1 MSANG
6 SRKGR
11 VQAVEHVGAAFRRPV
26 CEVNV
31 MRALIAILLFSSSIV
46 GLQAQQRP
54 AAATDWPQWRGPSRD
69 GAAPA
74 PTDPKAWPAQLTQKW
89 KVDVGLGYATPIVIG
104 NRIYQF
110 ARQGEREVMSAIDAD
125 SGKILWQTGHAAPFT
140 MHSATTQHGP
150 GPKSTPVYS
159 NGRLYS
165 IGMTGIVTAYDA
177 ASGKQIWQKPGSA
190 VVPMFTTHAFSP
202 IVDRGLVIFHLGG
215 HNEGALTALDANT
228 GDVKWTWKGDGP
240 GYGSPIL
247 ADIGGTRQIIAITQ
261 GKLVGVDAAN
271 GMLLWERPYPIAN
284 FTNSVTPV
292 LYGQTLIV
300 SGNGGPTTALAIGKK
315 GNEWVTETVWEN
327 ADVPLRMSDAVIV
340 GDVLFGMT
348 TRNSGQY
355 FAVDAK
361 SGKTLWTSEGR
372 QAGHA
377 AIARAGELLFSLE
390 DDGELVVARNS
401 KTGFEP
407 LHRYKVA
414 DTATWTQA
422 AYSGNR
428 VFVKDVSS
436 LALWTLN

>member
-1 MSANG
+1 
-6 SRKGR
+6 
-11 VQAVEHVGAAFRRPV
+11 
-26 CEVNV
+26 
-31 MRALIAILLFSSSIV
+31 MRALVAILLLSSSIV
-46 GLQAQQRP
+46 GLQAQQRA

-74 PTDPKAWPAQLTQKW
+74 PTDPKAWPEQLTQKW
-89 KVDVGLGYATPIVIG
+89 KVEVGLGYATPIVVG

-125 SGKILWQTGHAAPFT
+125 SGKILWQTGHPAAFT
-140 MHSATTQHGP
+140 MHSATTPHGP

-177 ASGKQIWQKPGSA
+177 ASGKQLWQKPGSTT
-190 VVPMFTTHAFSP
+190 VPMYTTHAFSP

-240 GYGSPIL
+240 GYGSPIV
-247 ADIGGTRQIIAITQ
+247 ADIGGTRQIITITQ
-261 GKLVGVDAAN
+261 GKLVGVDAAT
-271 GMLLWERPYPIAN
+271 GMLLWERPYAIAN

-292 LYGQTLIV
+292 MYGQTLIV
-300 SGNGGPTTALAIGKK
+300 SGNGGPTAALSITKK
-315 GNEWVTETVWEN
+315 GNEWVTDTVWEN

-372 QAGHA
+372 QGGHA
-377 AIARAGELLFSLE
+377 AIARAGDLLFSLE

-414 DTATWTQA
+414 DSATWTQA

-436 LALWTLN
+436 LSLWTLN

>member
-1 MSANG
+1 
-6 SRKGR
+6 
-11 VQAVEHVGAAFRRPV
+11 
-26 CEVNV
+26 
-31 MRALIAILLFSSSIV
+31 MRALIAILLISGNILV
-46 GLQAQQRP
+46 LQAQQR
-54 AAATDWPQWRGPSRD
+54 ASNDWPQWRGPNRD

-74 PTDPKAWPAQLTQKW
+74 PTDPKAWPEQLTQKW

-125 SGKILWQTGHAAPFT
+125 SGKVLWQTGHAAPFT

-150 GPKSTPVYS
+150 GPKSTPVFS

-177 ASGKQIWQKPGSA
+177 ASGKQLWQKPGSTT
-190 VVPMFTTHAFSP
+190 VPMFTTHAFSP
-202 IVDRGLVIFHLGG
+202 IVDRGVVIFHLGG

-247 ADIGGTRQIIAITQ
+247 AEIGGTRQIITITQ

-271 GMLLWERPYPIAN
+271 GTLLWERPYVIAN

-292 LYGQTLIV
+292 MFGQTLIV
-300 SGNGGPTTALAIGKK
+300 SGNGGPTTALSITKK
-315 GNEWVTETVWEN
+315 GAEWVTETVWEN
-327 ADVPLRMSDAVIV
+327 ADVPLRMSDAVIA

-372 QAGHA
+372 QGGHA
-377 AIARAGELLFSLE
+377 AIARAGDLLFSLE

-407 LHRYKVA
+407 LHRYKVS
-414 DTATWTQA
+414 DSATWTQA

-436 LALWTLN
+436 LALWTTN

>member
-1 MSANG
+1 M
-6 SRKGR
+6 
-11 VQAVEHVGAAFRRPV
+11 RR
-26 CEVNV
+26 
-31 MRALIAILLFSSSIV
+31 LIAILLLSSSIV
-46 GLQAQQRP
+46 GLEAQQRA

-69 GAAPA
+69 GSAPA

-89 KVDVGLGYATPIVIG
+89 KVDVGLGYATPIVVG

-110 ARQGEREVMSAIDAD
+110 ARQGEREVMSAIDAE
-125 SGKILWQTGHAAPFT
+125 SGKVLWQTGHAAPFT

-159 NGRLYS
+159 NGRLFS

-177 ASGKQIWQKPGSA
+177 ASGKQVWQKPGSST
-190 VVPMFTTHAFSP
+190 VPMFTTHAFSP

-228 GDVKWTWKGDGP
+228 GDVRWAWKGDGP
-240 GYGSPIL
+240 GYGSPVL

-292 LYGQTLIV
+292 MFGQTLIV
-300 SGNGGPTTALAIGKK
+300 SGNGGPTTALSITRK
-315 GNEWVTETVWEN
+315 GNEWVTETLWEN

-377 AIARAGELLFSLE
+377 AIARAGDLLLSLE

-407 LHRYKVA
+407 LHRYKVS
-414 DTATWTQA
+414 DSATWTQA

>member
-1 MSANG
+1 
-6 SRKGR
+6 
-11 VQAVEHVGAAFRRPV
+11 
-26 CEVNV
+26 
-31 MRALIAILLFSSSIV
+31 MRALLAVALVAMTV
-46 GLQAQQRP
+46 GSLQAQRP
-54 AAATDWPQWRGPSRD
+54 SNDWPQWRGPNRD
-69 GAAPA
+69 GISPA
-74 PTDPKAWPAQLTQKW
+74 VTDANAWPEKLTQKW
-89 KVDVGLGYATPIVIG
+89 KVEVGLGYATPLIVG

-110 ARQGEREVMSAIDAD
+110 SRQGDREVMSAIDAD
-125 SGKILWQTGHAAPFT
+125 SGKVLWQTGHNAPFT
-140 MHSATTQHGP
+140 MHSAAAQHGP
-150 GPKSTPVYS
+150 GPKSTPVFA

-177 ASGKQIWQKPGSA
+177 ASGKQLWQKPGSTT
-190 VVPMFTTHAFSP
+190 VPMYTTHSFSP

-240 GYGSPIL
+240 GYGSPII
-247 ADIGGTRQIIAITQ
+247 ADIAGTRQVITITQ
-261 GKLVGVDAAN
+261 GKLVGVDASN
-271 GMLLWERPYPIAN
+271 GMLLWERPYTIAN
-284 FTNSVTPV
+284 FTNSVTPIM
-292 LYGQTLIV
+292 YGQTLIV
-300 SGNGGPTTALAIGKK
+300 SGNGGPTQALSIAKK
-315 GNEWVTETVWEN
+315 GNEWVTDVVWEN
-327 ADVPLRMSDAVIV
+327 ADIPLRMSDAVIA

-348 TRNSGQY
+348 TKNSGQY

-372 QAGHA
+372 QGGHA
-377 AIARAGELLFSLE
+377 AIAKAGDLLLSLE

-401 KTGFEP
+401 KTAFEP

-414 DTATWTQA
+414 DAATWTQA